1 MVKPAAKRCAVGYM
15 TERFKVSVRRACRAL
30 GLSRSTCLYTARRV
44 RPTKLVEKI
53 RQLAAELPRYGY
65 RRLHWRL
72 GREGHQVN
80 HKRVYRLYREEGLAV
95 RKRKR
100 KRFAAGQRVPIETP
114 RSPNQTWS
122 MDFVHDQL
130 ADGRRFRA
138 LAIVDNCTRESIAIE
153 VDFSLPG
160 FRVARVLE
168 RLAETRGLPKTI
180 IVDNGPEFAAQ
191 ELDRWVY
198 RRGVR
203 IHFIRPGKPIENAF
217 AESFNGRLRDECLN
231 QHWFTGIEDARTK
244 IENWRN
250 EYNTE
255 RPHSSLGN
263 LTPKEF
269 ALKTRTGLTL
279 RVA

>member
-1 MVKPAAKRCAVGYM
+1 MKPAAKRCAVGYM
-15 TERFKVSVRRACRAL
+15 TERFQVSVRRACRAL
-30 GLSRSTCLYTARRV
+30 GLARSTCLYAARRT
-44 RPTKLVEKI
+44 RPVKLVQEM
-53 RQLAAELPRYGY
+53 RQLAAERPRFGY
-65 RRLHWRL
+65 RRLHLLLQRQ
-72 GREGHQVN
+72 GHTVN
-80 HKRVYRLYREEGLAV
+80 HKLVYRLYREEGLTV

-100 KRFAAGQRVPIETP
+100 KRLVAGQRLPIETP
-114 RSPNQTWS
+114 RQPNETWS

-138 LAIVDNCTRESIAIE
+138 LTIVDNCTRESIAIE

-160 FRVARVLE
+160 FRVARVLD

-180 IVDNGPEFAAQ
+180 IVDNGPEFAGQ
-191 ELDRWVY
+191 ELDRWAY

-231 QHWFTGIEDARTK
+231 QHWFTSLEDARMK
-244 IENWRN
+244 IENFRID
-250 EYNTE
+250 YNTQ

>member
-1 MVKPAAKRCAVGYM
+1 MRSG
-15 TERFKVSVRRACRAL
+15 
-30 GLSRSTCLYTARRV
+30 SRARRV
-44 RPTKLVEKI
+44 CTRRAAFGRRSSWRSSD

-180 IVDNGPEFAAQ
+180 IVDNGPEFAGQ
-191 ELDRWVY
+191 ELDRWAY

-217 AESFNGRLRDECLN
+217 ADAGHD
-231 QHWFTGIEDARTK
+231 IELVVARGGAQDRGQLHH
-244 IENWRN
+244 EDVLLSVG
-250 EYNTE
+250 E
-255 RPHSSLGN
+255 RG
-263 LTPKEF
+263 TV
-269 ALKTRTGLTL
+269 GLL
-279 RVA
+279 P